1 MAVDVDFDQG
11 ELDSNTQIIL
21 QASTKAQ
28 AEAVQKSYS
37 ILNDGINTF
46 IKNYELA
53 YQEINAFQNGL
64 KEIIKNWHR
73 IKNSLIISTQNYK
86 ESFQYLEY
94 IKSRQSFMEKNF
106 NERLKKITL
115 DIYLLAF
122 KIQQYL
128 NAALGQKVAT
138 AYVFEQRGEIAP
150 KVLLS
155 TNMEDFLKVEVSS
168 SGNLVLRYRQDQ
180 ENLRRHIEK
189 LQEQLPVKNE
199 DQHYQKLITAY
210 NKAHSRY
217 TNFPLKNKRG
227 SYVLWLYPYGGQKW
241 NGVHVSSFGSIN
253 EAYAYFLFNLENF
266 NPTNISEDD
275 MEKFM
280 NHLLTNVTNESGL
293 LAGDFKNNLMEIAVK
308 SADASV
314 LGIKQI
320 YILVKKIQK
329 QKIQNFEGIVKFLQK
344 EKEKNANKA
353 RPINKSLK
361 TSLQNIADKYVPQA
375 IGSLTK

>member
-37 ILNDGINTF
+37 ILNDSINTF
-46 IKNYELA
+46 IENYELA

-86 ESFQYLEY
+86 ESSQYLEY
-94 IKSRQSFMEKNF
+94 IKLRQSFMEKNF

-128 NAALGQKVAT
+128 NAALGQKVVT
-138 AYVFEQRGEIAP
+138 AYVFQQHGEIAP
-150 KVLLS
+150 RVLLS

-168 SGNLVLRYRQDQ
+168 SGNLILRYRQDQ

-241 NGVHVSSFGSIN
+241 NGIHVSSFGSIN

-353 RPINKSLK
+353 KPINKSLK

>member
-37 ILNDGINTF
+37 ILNDSINTF

-138 AYVFEQRGEIAP
+138 AYVFQQHGEIAP

-375 IGSLTK
+375 IDSLTK

>member
-1 MAVDVDFDQG
+1 MAIDIDFDQG

-21 QASTKAQ
+21 QASTKAE
-28 AEAVQKSYS
+28 AEAIQKSYQ
-37 ILNDGINTF
+37 ILNNSINTF
-46 IKNYELA
+46 IQKYELA
-53 YQEINAFQNGL
+53 YQEINAFQNNL
-64 KEIIKNWHR
+64 KKIIKNWNR
-73 IKNSLIISTQNYK
+73 VKASLTKKTQNYK
-86 ESFQYLEY
+86 ESSQYIEY
-94 IKSRQSFMEKNF
+94 INCRRSFMEQNF

-138 AYVFEQRGEIAP
+138 AYIFEQHGEIAP

-155 TNMEDFLKVEVSS
+155 TDMQDFLKTEVSS
-168 SGNLVLRYRQDQ
+168 SGALVLRYRQNQ

-199 DQHYQKLITAY
+199 DQHYQKLITTY

-253 EAYAYFLFNLENF
+253 EAYVYFLFNLENF

-275 MEKFM
+275 MEIFM
-280 NHLLTNVTNESGL
+280 NYLLVNVTNESGL
-293 LAGDFKNNLMEIAVK
+293 LAGDLKNNLMEIAVK
-308 SADASV
+308 SADASA

-320 YILVKKIQK
+320 YILVKNIQK
-329 QKIQNFEGIVKFLQK
+329 QKIQNFEGIVQFLQK
-344 EKEKNANKA
+344 EKEKNTNRA

-375 IGSLTK
+375 ISSLTK